1 MLLDRDLTIQE
12 MFFNKAIEI
21 TPIAEFEVGGIAASS
36 TLPKVETI
44 SMDLEAT
51 QFHAKSDLLE
61 KLAQHFGKN
70 WGWYAGAAAIGI
82 VAYYSLRPKEKITK
96 PDGFKSINEFFPFPN
111 FSTPPIKIDT
121 KPIASIRKYIDE
133 AKSKQINTH

>member
-70 WGWYAGAAAIGI
+70 WGWYAGVAAIGV
-82 VAYYSLRPKEKITK
+82 VAYYSTK
-96 PDGFKSINEFFPFPN
+96 PEEKKTKRNGYKSINGFIPFHDVP
-111 FSTPPIKIDT
+111 TIPIKINT

-133 AKSKQINTH
+133 AKSMQINAH